1 MDFIKKNSL
10 FLILGI
16 GVIGVLLA
24 TYYEGNAT
32 MRWGQK
38 YDTYLQSFKDA
49 VENAV
54 PTHVGVWQAD
64 LNEDQIGI
72 DNELIRRVAGAEGS
86 LARHFRGSY
95 DTPDVHINITCGFS
109 RSVGA
114 HTPDVC
120 FTGSGSEQKTEVET
134 FEIFYPVTIPNPEN
148 PRESIQEER
157 SAKFKTAIFS
167 DPAGH
172 YEQRVFWG
180 WKGMGTDWIAPKFP
194 RLKWNSSEPICK
206 MYVSII
212 EGSKTLEGQADTL
225 KIAEEF
231 LKNFLPELDLVLTGE
246 YVLPEGLKTLA
257 LAREEEKKMST
268 VNSASLEEESS
279 ISKNSA
285 KSETEE
291 ISPPTPKETL
301 QADENDLLDIPENE
315 KSAGEK
321 GDELLN
327 VPEKAKEDVPNKN
340 ETADEFDL
348 DL

>member
-1 MDFIKKNSL
+1 
-10 FLILGI
+10 
-16 GVIGVLLA
+16 
-24 TYYEGNAT
+24 
-32 MRWGQK
+32 
-38 YDTYLQSFKDA
+38 
-49 VENAV
+49 
-54 PTHVGVWQAD
+54 
-64 LNEDQIGI
+64 
-72 DNELIRRVAGAEGS
+72 
-86 LARHFRGSY
+86 
-95 DTPDVHINITCGFS
+95 
-109 RSVGA
+109 
-114 HTPDVC
+114 
-120 FTGSGSEQKTEVET
+120 
-134 FEIFYPVTIPNPEN
+134 
-148 PRESIQEER
+148 
-157 SAKFKTAIFS
+157 
-167 DPAGH
+167 
-172 YEQRVFWG
+172 
-180 WKGMGTDWIAPKFP
+180 MGTDWIAPKFP

-291 ISPPTPKETL
+291 ISPPAPKEAL